1 MNKKKHIKLE
11 DNKGKK
17 QGVITLMLMKKN
29 SRETTRNKIK
39 KAMSDNLD
47 DDPKNISEQKIPKG
61 KNKSVMTVMLIKMN
75 S

>member
-1 MNKKKHIKLE
+1 MMNKKKHIKLE

-47 DDPKNISEQKIPKG
+47 DDPKNISE
-61 KNKSVMTVMLIKMN
+61 
-75 S
+75 